1 MNEALKIRERATT
14 IPKGSTLQVNNG
26 GGSAGHPIQD
36 DDIVS
41 SAWQHAAAERRVEF
55 DGLN

>member
-14 IPKGSTLQVNNG
+14 IPKGSTPQVNNG

-41 SAWQHAAAERRVEF
+41 SAW
-55 DGLN
+55 